1 MDDNNENNDDNLEE
15 NISYEAYKL
24 LLEAQK
30 EKEMNEIAENQNLTI
45 QEKIII
51 NLEKELSQLNLE
63 QKNILFSNDEM
74 LKLDPNDK
82 DIIESR
88 EINLDIYKKNEIRI
102 KEIKDKINTF
112 QKKLDEE
119 NVKNKE
125 ILNKENKSDK
135 NQRKYNIYEDKDKD
149 KKEDILNEI
158 EL

>member
-30 EKEMNEIAENQNLTI
+30 EKEMNDIAENQNLTI

-88 EINLDIYKKNEIRI
+88 EINLD
-102 KEIKDKINTF
+102 
-112 QKKLDEE
+112 
-119 NVKNKE
+119 
-125 ILNKENKSDK
+125 
-135 NQRKYNIYEDKDKD
+135 NI
-149 KKEDILNEI
+149 
-158 EL
+158 

>member
-30 EKEMNEIAENQNLTI
+30 EKEMNDIAENQNLTI

-88 EINLDIYKKNEIRI
+88 EINLDIYIKKM
-102 KEIKDKINTF
+102 K
-112 QKKLDEE
+112 
-119 NVKNKE
+119 
-125 ILNKENKSDK
+125 
-135 NQRKYNIYEDKDKD
+135 
-149 KKEDILNEI
+149 
-158 EL
+158 

>member
-30 EKEMNEIAENQNLTI
+30 EKEMNDIAENQNLTI

-88 EINLDIYKKNEIRI
+88 EINLDIYKK
-102 KEIKDKINTF
+102 K
-112 QKKLDEE
+112 
-119 NVKNKE
+119 
-125 ILNKENKSDK
+125 
-135 NQRKYNIYEDKDKD
+135 
-149 KKEDILNEI
+149 
-158 EL
+158 